1 MNRRDDSTKKPS
13 LDSGRGGTEAG
24 FAGRS
29 VKGDAAIAPA
39 QAEQRAQFMLLMRAR
54 GIRYLDLLRALERSP
69 RSLFIPQRYAD
80 IAWRDIALPI
90 GCGQTAPPPSIAAA
104 MIEALTLDPRHKVL
118 EIGAGAGYATALI
131 ARLAGHVLALER
143 CQSLALEAASRLE
156 AVGIANVEIAWAD
169 GLATPAQAGPFDRII
184 VHALLSEPPVSFAK
198 LLAGSGVLVAAH
210 ATAIDGAKE
219 QRVARFHHNGE
230 GGWAI
235 ETLGP
240 ARSFAPLVE
249 GLARG
254 L

>member
-1 MNRRDDSTKKPS
+1 M
-13 LDSGRGGTEAG
+13 
-24 FAGRS
+24 
-29 VKGDAAIAPA
+29 PA

-54 GIRYLDLLRALERSP
+54 GIRDLDLLRALERSP

-104 MIEALTLDPRHKVL
+104 MIEALSLDRRHKVL

-156 AVGIANVEIAWAD
+156 AVGVANVEIAWAD
-169 GLATPAQAGPFDRII
+169 GLAIPAQAEPFDRVI
-184 VHALLSEPPVSFAK
+184 VHALLADPPATFAE
-198 LLAGSGVLVAAH
+198 LLAENGVLVAAH
-210 ATAIDGAKE
+210 ATATGGAKD
-219 QRVARFHHNGE
+219 QRIARFHHSGE
-230 GGWAI
+230 GGWVI